1 MSVVVEPVGRASRE
15 VDAELAH
22 RVDHLRMHV
31 RRGPAP
37 RRAGLVPRSGALEQR
52 LGHLRP
58 AGVLDADEEDAAH
71 VAASCP
77 EMNPYVTTA
86 STAPRAGAA
95 R

>member
-1 MSVVVEPVGRASRE
+1 MPSSPIASTTSGCTCAAGRLPAERAVVPSC
-15 VDAELAH
+15 
-22 RVDHLRMHV
+22 
-31 RRGPAP
+31 
-37 RRAGLVPRSGALEQR
+37 GALEQR

-86 STAPRAGAA
+86 STAPKAGAA